1 MLDLGK
7 VLSVEEAK
15 RMLLTLR
22 AFIFTIKW
30 DLCDGNQAR
39 RIKLSINGG
48 DVKVG
53 IIVFG
58 FQDSSGF
65 IPFFFL
71 WIFKTVESGCLLD
84 LDMH

>member
-39 RIKLSINGG
+39 RIKPSING
-48 DVKVG
+48 
-53 IIVFG
+53 
-58 FQDSSGF
+58 
-65 IPFFFL
+65 
-71 WIFKTVESGCLLD
+71 E
-84 LDMH
+84 M